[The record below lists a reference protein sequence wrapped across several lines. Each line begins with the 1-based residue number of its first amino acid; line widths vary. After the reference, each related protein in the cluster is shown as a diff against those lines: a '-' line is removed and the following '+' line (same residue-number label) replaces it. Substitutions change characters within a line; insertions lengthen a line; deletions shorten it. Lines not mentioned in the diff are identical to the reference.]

1 MSLHQEVENYRSAM
15 SKMAEDIIALRTQV
29 VTLEAEN
36 SQLRTDLSLQ
46 QDLGRDLLDDTD
58 IDVMTKAEIADR
70 IGNPQQALWSNYAKA
85 IIDILSPKVEK
96 SSYSFMSES
105 LLSSQLLLN
114 LQSMLWC
121 ISLADEVMMVEGGSL
136 CVC

>member
-1 MSLHQEVENYRSAM
+1 MSTSLHQEVENYRSAM

-70 IGNPQQALWSNYAKA
+70 IGKPHYAKP
-85 IIDILSPKVEK
+85 IIDILSQNV
-96 SSYSFMSES
+96 
-105 LLSSQLLLN
+105 
-114 LQSMLWC
+114 
-121 ISLADEVMMVEGGSL
+121 
-136 CVC
+136 